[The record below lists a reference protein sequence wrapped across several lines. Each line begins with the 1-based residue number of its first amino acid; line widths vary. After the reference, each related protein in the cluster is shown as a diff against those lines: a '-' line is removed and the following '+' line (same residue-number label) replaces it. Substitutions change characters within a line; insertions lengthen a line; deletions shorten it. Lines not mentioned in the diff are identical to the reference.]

1 MKMVALR
8 EICTVFGDGDWIE
21 SKDQSTDGIRL
32 IQTGNVGNGVFKD
45 RIEKARWI
53 SEETFQ
59 RLRCTEIG
67 EGDVLI
73 SRLPDPVGRSCLLPA
88 LEHKA
93 ITAVDCSIVRFDQEV
108 MDPRFFVYYSQS
120 SVYASSIEPLISGS
134 TRQRIS
140 RENLGTIQI
149 PLLPLK
155 KQREIVE
162 KLDEAFA
169 DIDSVEANLQQS
181 DERASELLDS
191 ILAAFF
197 TKPEIGSETNTLV
210 QQDIDLKIV
219 KLSEVCSFSR
229 GLTYGKGDEVEFS
242 SNIVL
247 RANNIDL
254 ASNSLNLTDLRYI
267 KDSITIKDE
276 KIAKKDS
283 IIICTASGSKI
294 HMGKV
299 ALIDKDYGYAYGGF
313 MGQLTPLNNCLPKYL
328 YFILISRLFKDYL
341 MALNDGTNINN
352 LKFTDI
358 ENYELPLPS
367 LERQSQIVSKLDLAF
382 AEVET
387 MRNQIAIKQDLA
399 KMLRQSLLSEAFSPT
414 DVMVTA

>member
-1 MKMVALR
+1 MKLAKLG
-8 EICTVFGDGDWIE
+8 EICTL
-21 SKDQSTDGIRL
+21 SKGKTITRATSI
-32 IQTGNVGNGVFKD
+32 
-45 RIEKARWI
+45 
-53 SEETFQ
+53 
-59 RLRCTEIG
+59 
-67 EGDVLI
+67 EGDVPVIGGGLGPTYYHNRANSKPPVI
-73 SRLPDPVGRSCLLPA
+73 TVSASGANAGFVNYWNVPIWASDCTTIVEKLNSPVSINYIYKYLQSRQQFINNELRRGSAQPHVYTSDIA
-88 LEHKA
+88 NLEILFPSLEK
-93 ITAVDCSIVRFDQEV
+93 Q
-108 MDPRFFVYYSQS
+108 
-120 SVYASSIEPLISGS
+120 
-134 TRQRIS
+134 
-140 RENLGTIQI
+140 
-149 PLLPLK
+149 LK
-155 KQREIVE
+155 VVE

-181 DERASELLDS
+181 DERASELLES
-191 ILAAFF
+191 ILAASFLN
-197 TKPEIGSETNTLV
+197 PETGSEKNTLV
-210 QQDIDLKIV
+210 QQDIGIKIV

-254 ASNSLNLTDLRYI
+254 ASNSLNLADLRYI

-276 KIAKKDS
+276 KIVKKDS
-283 IIICTASGSKI
+283 IIICTASGSKT

-352 LKFTDI
+352 LKFSDI
-358 ENYELPLPS
+358 EGYELPLPS
-367 LERQSQIVSKLDLAF
+367 LERQSQIVAKLDLAF
-382 AEVET
+382 AEVE
-387 MRNQIAIKQDLA
+387 RIRHQISIKQDLA

-414 DVMVTA
+414 DVMVMA